1 MSSEH
6 AENAGPEHTAPE
18 GAAPEGIG
26 GEAAATDGSP
36 DAARVVKD
44 DGTQAERPE
53 ESGSPEP
60 ALPAGDA
67 TDATDAAYAVDP
79 ADVDDPAT
87 AGAAGVWDV
96 VVVGAGP
103 AGASAAY
110 AAAVAGRRVLLLE
123 KSELPRY
130 KTCGGGIIGPSRDS
144 LPPGFELPLQDR
156 VHAVTFSMDGR
167 FARTRRSRKM
177 LFGLI
182 NRPEFDAQLVEHAQK
197 AGAELRT
204 GATVTRVEQH
214 GPSVPDRRT
223 VAVVLADGE
232 TLLARAVVGADGSAS
247 RIGAHVGVK
256 MGQVD
261 LGLEAEIPVP
271 ASVAED
277 WKGRVLI
284 DWGPMPGSY
293 GWVFPKGDTLTVG
306 VISARGEG
314 AATKRYMEDFVARLG
329 LSGFEPTISSGHLT
343 RCRTDDSPLSRGR
356 VLVCGD
362 AAGLLEP
369 WTREGISYA
378 LRSGRLAGE
387 WAVRVAEAND
397 AVDARR
403 QALNYAF
410 AIKAGL
416 GVEMAVGRRML
427 AVFERRPGLL
437 HATITGLRPAW
448 NAFADITRGS
458 ATLGGMVRSN
468 GMARRALEILD
479 KRMDTSSGV
488 GPVGRGVGRRDRAD
502 SETSDRSETLETA
515 EAPEAAEVPAEH
527 GAAPAT
533 SAPSPSSDVS
543 AIEGEGAKAPGKAA
557 DPEAPE
563 AV

>member
-6 AENAGPEHTAPE
+6 AENTGPEHTDPV
-18 GAAPEGIG
+18 AAEPAG
-26 GEAAATDGSP
+26 TTPDPTP
-36 DAARVVKD
+36 DAGEEQEDARDAV
-44 DGTQAERPE
+44 AE
-53 ESGSPEP
+53 G
-60 ALPAGDA
+60 
-67 TDATDAAYAVDP
+67 TDAADGTS
-79 ADVDDPAT
+79 ADRI
-87 AGAAGVWDV
+87 WDV

-123 KSELPRY
+123 KAELPRY
-130 KTCGGGIIGPSRDS
+130 KTCGGGIIGPSRDA
-144 LPPGFELPLQDR
+144 LPPGFELPLLDR

-167 FARTRRSRKM
+167 FARTRRSRRM
-177 LFGLI
+177 LFGLV

-204 GATVTRVEQH
+204 GVAVTRVEQH
-214 GPSVPDRRT
+214 GPGVPDRRT

-232 TLLARAVVGADGSAS
+232 RVLARAVVGADGSAG

-256 MGQVD
+256 LGQVD
-261 LGLEAEIPVP
+261 LGLESEIPVP
-271 ASVAED
+271 PSVAED

-314 AATKRYMEDFVARLG
+314 AATKRYLEDFVARLG
-329 LSGFEPTISSGHLT
+329 LAGFEPTISSGHLT

-387 WAVRVAEAND
+387 WAVRVAEAHD

-437 HATITGLRPAW
+437 HAVITGVRPAW
-448 NAFADITRGS
+448 KAFTDITRGS

-468 GMARRALEILD
+468 GLARRALELLD
-479 KRMDTSSGV
+479 RRMDTSAGH
-488 GPVGRGVGRRDRAD
+488 GPAGRGVPPRAQD
-502 SETSDRSETLETA
+502 GTERSGDDGSRAKGQDGGVTGST
-515 EAPEAAEVPAEH
+515 
-527 GAAPAT
+527 G
-533 SAPSPSSDVS
+533 SA
-543 AIEGEGAKAPGKAA
+543 GTPGDTGTTGNA
-557 DPEAPE
+557 
-563 AV
+563 

>member
-6 AENAGPEHTAPE
+6 AENAGPEPIEPLVPGDSAPAAE
-18 GAAPEGIG
+18 PSGAA
-26 GEAAATDGSP
+26 ADAVP
-36 DAARVVKD
+36 DADAGAEPGPGAD
-44 DGTQAERPE
+44 ADPAAEPGTERPE
-53 ESGSPEP
+53 
-60 ALPAGDA
+60 
-67 TDATDAAYAVDP
+67 
-79 ADVDDPAT
+79 
-87 AGAAGVWDV
+87 VWDV

-130 KTCGGGIIGPSRDS
+130 KTCGGGIIGPPRDS

-156 VHAVTFSMDGR
+156 VHAVTFSLEGR
-167 FARTRRSRKM
+167 FARTRRSRRM

-197 AGAELRT
+197 AGAQLRT
-204 GATVTRVEQH
+204 GATVSRVEQH

-232 TLLARAVVGADGSAS
+232 RVLARAVVGADGSAS

-256 MGQVD
+256 LGQVD

-271 ASVAED
+271 PSVAED

-314 AATKRYMEDFVARLG
+314 AATKRYLDDFVARLG
-329 LSGFEPTISSGHLT
+329 LAGFEPAISSGHLT

-387 WAVRVAEAND
+387 WAVRVAEAGD

-437 HATITGLRPAW
+437 HAVITGVRPAW

-468 GMARRALEILD
+468 GLARRALEVLD
-479 KRMDTSSGV
+479 KRMDTEAGV
-488 GPVGRGVGRRDRAD
+488 GPAGRGVSRKDERSAD
-502 SETSDRSETLETA
+502 TDADATA
-515 EAPEAAEVPAEH
+515 GSGPAEAAEAV
-527 GAAPAT
+527 
-533 SAPSPSSDVS
+533 
-543 AIEGEGAKAPGKAA
+543 
-557 DPEAPE
+557 DP
-563 AV
+563 V